1 MGLITLELMHQ
12 LTGLAD
18 SSFDV
23 VFCDD
28 FNSMIAVTAFEQDLN
43 AFRMLMAQCMHTTC
57 NFETMYELGGAAYFP
72 EMYEGRSDLQIAPL
86 VMDPNARVAARFND
100 HYLLR

>member
-1 MGLITLELMHQ
+1 MGSVTLELMHQ
-12 LTGLAD
+12 QTGLAAL
-18 SSFDV
+18 SFDV

-57 NFETMYELGGAAYFP
+57 NFDSMYQLGGAAYFS
-72 EMYEGRSDLQIAPL
+72 EMYEGKI
-86 VMDPNARVAARFND
+86 
-100 HYLLR
+100 